1 MKEDGFCSHGDSEC
15 CFISDFN
22 YKDECVSLLAQSEKT
37 HILPFIWK
45 TRIDLAQFLIL
56 LWQSCQAHYNFAYY
70 VAFVDNNP
78 S

>member
-1 MKEDGFCSHGDSEC
+1 MGSAHMVTQNAAS
-15 CFISDFN
+15 
-22 YKDECVSLLAQSEKT
+22 SLTSIIKMNVFLYWLKVKKKT

-56 LWQSCQAHYNFAYY
+56 LWQNCQAHYNFAYC
-70 VAFVDNNP
+70 VAFLDNNP

>member
-1 MKEDGFCSHGDSEC
+1 MGSAHMVTQNAAS
-15 CFISDFN
+15 
-22 YKDECVSLLAQSEKT
+22 SLTSILKMNVFLYRLKVKKT
-37 HILPFIWK
+37 HILPLIWK

-56 LWQSCQAHYNFAYY
+56 LWQSCQGRYNFAYY